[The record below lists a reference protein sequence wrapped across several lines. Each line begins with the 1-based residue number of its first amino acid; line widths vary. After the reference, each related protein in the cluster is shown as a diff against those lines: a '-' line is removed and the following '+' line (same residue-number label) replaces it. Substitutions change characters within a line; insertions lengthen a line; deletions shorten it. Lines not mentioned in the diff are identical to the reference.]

1 MSEKQLMRRLRK
13 ITAVVVVISILLFL
27 GGGFITSSLGW
38 VQKDTMTTQMIS
50 EAEEYKANVL
60 RKIKMDQQTLQT
72 LASFFRFSNTIS
84 MIDTDAFAN
93 GLYESNRHNSFIQMG
108 YFTEDGDGIRVTV
121 DREIKKNV
129 RMEDLEEE
137 LQASIGEAWQG
148 ESAVS
153 RVYEDARTG
162 EKVFSYA
169 VPVYQG
175 DEITGVLTAKDSIE
189 AFEDILDDKTAMNGY
204 GYVHMIGKEGKFL
217 IRSKNKVVDKRVESI
232 FDGNYITDGEKEKIR
247 EAIDRDESVFSE
259 FRYQGTAYQIYLSP
273 IGLNGWYLFCVDT
286 MQGVNAPIYQM
297 INVTRAVFVG
307 VLCLSVFLLI
317 YGYQMLRKNHK
328 QLIELAYYDSL
339 TGAYNTV
346 RFMQEMK
353 DALSGPE
360 KYSVCVLNI
369 HQFKFINE
377 IFGRTQGDKLLCHI
391 SQVLKESVNPGEY
404 FCRDTGDFFWMILKG
419 QNEEAIRE
427 RLYEMMEKISR
438 FSLSQHHN
446 YQIMIYCGVAVRRD
460 DSSAEMMMTH
470 AMFALQT
477 AKGTDRNNVW
487 FYDVELHK
495 QETLQ
500 NYIESHMHQALKD
513 KEFRMFLQP
522 KMDMRTGELAGAEAL
537 VRWIPKDGTI
547 IYPNQF
553 IPLFESNGFCSSLDM
568 YMVENV
574 CRKIREWIDAGIT
587 PVPVSVNQS
596 KLLFYEADYTRR
608 LSDLKEKYRIP
619 DGMITLEIL
628 EGLAMKNTD
637 IINRK
642 IRYLQGLGFQVSMDD
657 FGSGYSSF
665 HTLGS
670 LQIDELKIDRSFLLE
685 LTDENVS
692 TDRIYVI
699 LQHIITLARD
709 LHIRT
714 VAEGVETEEDEILI
728 RSLGCD
734 YGQGYYYS
742 KPMPVAEFEEKY
754 FENNQESSSSKP

>member
-217 IRSKNKVVDKRVESI
+217 IRSKNKVVNRRVESI
-232 FDGNYITDGEKEKIR
+232 FDGNYITEAEKEKIR
-247 EAIDRDESVFSE
+247 EAIDNDESVFSE

-377 IFGRTQGDKLLCHI
+377 IFGRAQGDKLLCHI
-391 SQVLKESVNPGEY
+391 SQVLKESVNLGEY

-596 KLLFYEADYTRR
+596 KLLFYEEDYVENLCSILERYKVPGE
-608 LSDLKEKYRIP
+608 L
-619 DGMITLEIL
+619 ITLEIL
-628 EGLAMKNTD
+628 EGLAAGNIDELNK
-637 IINRK
+637 K
-642 IRYLQGLGFQVSMDD
+642 IDQLKVKGFRISMDD

-665 HTLGS
+665 NTLGK
-670 LQIDELKIDRSFLLE
+670 LHIDELKMDRVFLSAITGKE
-685 LTDENVS
+685 DERQKIIMAQVV
-692 TDRIYVI
+692 DLAKKLRIS
-699 LQHIITLARD
+699 
-709 LHIRT
+709 T
-714 VAEGVETEEDEILI
+714 VAEGVETKENEALI
-728 RSLGCD
+728 RALGCS

-742 KPMPVAEFEEKY
+742 RPVDEEEFDRKY
-754 FENNQESSSSKP
+754 MKKGNGNHEV

>member
-27 GGGFITSSLGW
+27 GGGFITSSLGR

-217 IRSKNKVVDKRVESI
+217 IRSKNKVVNRRVESI
-232 FDGNYITDGEKEKIR
+232 FDGNYITEAEKEKIR
-247 EAIDRDESVFSE
+247 EAIDNDESVFSK
-259 FRYQGTAYQIYLSP
+259 FRYQGTAYQIYLNP

-297 INVTRAVFVG
+297 INVTRAIFIG

-317 YGYQMLRKNHK
+317 YGYRMLRKNHK

-377 IFGRTQGDKLLCHI
+377 IFGRAQGDKLLCHI
-391 SQVLKESVNPGEY
+391 SQVLKESVNLGEY

-587 PVPVSVNQS
+587 PVPISVNQS
-596 KLLFYEADYTRR
+596 KILFYEEDYVENLCAVLER
-608 LSDLKEKYRIP
+608 YRIP
-619 DGMITLEIL
+619 GDLITLEIL
-628 EGLAMKNTD
+628 EGLAAGNID
-637 IINRK
+637 ELNEK
-642 IRYLQGLGFQVSMDD
+642 IDQLKEKGFRISMDD

-665 HTLGS
+665 NTLGK
-670 LQIDELKIDRSFLLE
+670 LHIDELKMDRVFLSAITGKE
-685 LTDENVS
+685 DERQEIIMAQVV
-692 TDRIYVI
+692 DLAKKLRIS
-699 LQHIITLARD
+699 
-709 LHIRT
+709 T
-714 VAEGVETEEDEILI
+714 VAEGVETKENETLI
-728 RSLGCD
+728 RTLGCG

-742 KPMPVAEFEEKY
+742 RPIDEDEFDRKYMEKGNGNH
-754 FENNQESSSSKP
+754 EV

>member
-217 IRSKNKVVDKRVESI
+217 IRSKNKVVNRRVESI
-232 FDGNYITDGEKEKIR
+232 FDGNYITEAEKEKIR
-247 EAIDRDESVFSE
+247 EAIDNDESVFSK
-259 FRYQGTAYQIYLSP
+259 FRYQGTAYQIYLNP

-297 INVTRAVFVG
+297 INVTRAIFIG

-317 YGYQMLRKNHK
+317 YGYRMLRKNHK

-377 IFGRTQGDKLLCHI
+377 IFGRAQGDKLLCHI
-391 SQVLKESVNPGEY
+391 SQVLKESVNLGEY
-404 FCRDTGDFFWMILKG
+404 FCRDTGDFFWIVLKG
-419 QNEEAIRE
+419 QDEEATGR
-427 RLYEMMEKISR
+427 RLYKMMEKISS
-438 FSLSQHHN
+438 FSLSRHHN
-446 YQIMIYCGVAVRRD
+446 YQIMLYCGVAVRRD
-460 DSSAEMMMTH
+460 NSSPEMMMTH

-477 AKGTDRNNVW
+477 ARGTDRNNVW

-522 KMDMRTGELAGAEAL
+522 KMDMRTGKLGGAEAL

-587 PVPVSVNQS
+587 PVPISVNQS
-596 KLLFYEADYTRR
+596 KILFYEEDYVENLCAVLER
-608 LSDLKEKYRIP
+608 YRIP
-619 DGMITLEIL
+619 GDLITLEIL
-628 EGLAMKNTD
+628 EGLAAGNID
-637 IINRK
+637 ELNEK
-642 IRYLQGLGFQVSMDD
+642 IDQLKEKGFRISMDD

-665 HTLGS
+665 NTLGK
-670 LQIDELKIDRSFLLE
+670 LHIDELKMDRVFLSAITGKE
-685 LTDENVS
+685 DERQKIIMAQVV
-692 TDRIYVI
+692 DLAKKLRIS
-699 LQHIITLARD
+699 
-709 LHIRT
+709 T
-714 VAEGVETEEDEILI
+714 VAEGVETKENETLI
-728 RSLGCD
+728 RTLGCG

-742 KPMPVAEFEEKY
+742 RPIDEDEFDRKYMEKG
-754 FENNQESSSSKP
+754 ERKS

>member
-27 GGGFITSSLGW
+27 GGGFITSSLGR

-377 IFGRTQGDKLLCHI
+377 IFGRAQGDKLLCHI

-446 YQIMIYCGVAVRRD
+446 YQIMIYCGVAVRRN

-522 KMDMRTGELAGAEAL
+522 KMDMRTGKLGGAEAL

-587 PVPVSVNQS
+587 PVPISVNQS
-596 KLLFYEADYTRR
+596 KILFYEEDYVENLCAVLER
-608 LSDLKEKYRIP
+608 YRIP
-619 DGMITLEIL
+619 GDLITLEIL
-628 EGLAMKNTD
+628 EGLAAGNID
-637 IINRK
+637 ELNEK
-642 IRYLQGLGFQVSMDD
+642 IDQLKEKGFRISMDD

-665 HTLGS
+665 NILGK
-670 LQIDELKIDRSFLLE
+670 LHIDELKMDRVFLSAITGKE
-685 LTDENVS
+685 DERQKIIMAQVV
-692 TDRIYVI
+692 DLAKKLRIS
-699 LQHIITLARD
+699 
-709 LHIRT
+709 T
-714 VAEGVETEEDEILI
+714 VAEGVETKENETLI
-728 RSLGCD
+728 RTLGCG

-742 KPMPVAEFEEKY
+742 RPIDEDEFDRKYMEKGNGNH
-754 FENNQESSSSKP
+754 EV

>member
-27 GGGFITSSLGW
+27 GGGFITSSLGR

-204 GYVHMIGKEGKFL
+204 GYVHMIGKEGDFL
-217 IRSKNKVVDKRVESI
+217 IRSQNKVVDKNVKNI
-232 FDGNYITDGEKEKIR
+232 FDENYIADEEKAKIR
-247 EAIDRDESVFSE
+247 KAIDRDESVFSK
-259 FRYQGTAYQIYLSP
+259 FRYEGTSYQIYLNP
-273 IGLNGWYLFCVDT
+273 VGMNGWYLFCVDT

-297 INVTRAVFVG
+297 IDVTRLIFIG

-317 YGYQMLRKNHK
+317 YGYRMLRKNHR

-346 RFMQEMK
+346 RFMQEMRE
-353 DALSGPE
+353 AFAGPE
-360 KYSVCVLNI
+360 QYNVCVLNI

-377 IFGRTQGDKLLCHI
+377 IFGRAQGDKLLCHI
-391 SQVLKESVNPGEY
+391 SHVLKESVNSGEY

-522 KMDMRTGELAGAEAL
+522 KMDMRTGKLGGAEAL

-587 PVPVSVNQS
+587 PVPISVNQS
-596 KLLFYEADYTRR
+596 KILFYEEDYVENLCAVLER
-608 LSDLKEKYRIP
+608 YRIP
-619 DGMITLEIL
+619 GDLITLEIL
-628 EGLAMKNTD
+628 EGLAAGNID
-637 IINRK
+637 ELNEK
-642 IRYLQGLGFQVSMDD
+642 IDQLKEKGFRISMDD

-665 HTLGS
+665 NTLGK
-670 LQIDELKIDRSFLLE
+670 LHIDELKMDRVFLSAITGKE
-685 LTDENVS
+685 DERQEIIMAQVV
-692 TDRIYVI
+692 DLAKKLRIS
-699 LQHIITLARD
+699 
-709 LHIRT
+709 T
-714 VAEGVETEEDEILI
+714 VAEGVETKENETLI
-728 RSLGCD
+728 RTLGCG

-742 KPMPVAEFEEKY
+742 RPIDEDEFDRKYMEKGNGNH
-754 FENNQESSSSKP
+754 EV

>member
-27 GGGFITSSLGW
+27 GGGFITSSLGR

-204 GYVHMIGKEGKFL
+204 GYVHMIGKEGDFL
-217 IRSKNKVVDKRVESI
+217 IRSQNKVVDKNVKNI
-232 FDGNYITDGEKEKIR
+232 FDENYIADEEKAKIR
-247 EAIDRDESVFSE
+247 KAIDRDESVFSK
-259 FRYQGTAYQIYLSP
+259 FRYEGTSYQIYLNP
-273 IGLNGWYLFCVDT
+273 VGMNGWYLFCVDT

-297 INVTRAVFVG
+297 IDVTRLIFIG

-317 YGYQMLRKNHK
+317 YGYRMLRKNHR

-346 RFMQEMK
+346 RFMQEMRE
-353 DALSGPE
+353 AFAGPE
-360 KYSVCVLNI
+360 QYNVCVLNI

-377 IFGRTQGDKLLCHI
+377 IFGRAQGDKLLCHI
-391 SQVLKESVNPGEY
+391 SHVLKESVNSGEY
-404 FCRDTGDFFWMILKG
+404 FCRDTGDFFWIVLKG
-419 QNEEAIRE
+419 QDEEATGR
-427 RLYEMMEKISR
+427 RLYKMMEKISS

-446 YQIMIYCGVAVRRD
+446 YQIMLYCGVAVRRD

-522 KMDMRTGELAGAEAL
+522 KMDMRTGKLGGAEAL

-587 PVPVSVNQS
+587 PVPISVNQS
-596 KLLFYEADYTRR
+596 KILFYEEDYVENLCAVLER
-608 LSDLKEKYRIP
+608 YRIP
-619 DGMITLEIL
+619 GDLITLEIL
-628 EGLAMKNTD
+628 EGLAAGNID
-637 IINRK
+637 ELNEK
-642 IRYLQGLGFQVSMDD
+642 IDQLKEKGFRISMDD

-665 HTLGS
+665 NILGK
-670 LQIDELKIDRSFLLE
+670 LHIDELKMDRVFLSAITGKE
-685 LTDENVS
+685 DERQKIIMAQVV
-692 TDRIYVI
+692 DLAKKLRIS
-699 LQHIITLARD
+699 
-709 LHIRT
+709 T
-714 VAEGVETEEDEILI
+714 VAEGVETKENETLI
-728 RSLGCD
+728 RTLGCG

-742 KPMPVAEFEEKY
+742 RPIDEDEFDRKYMEKGNGNH
-754 FENNQESSSSKP
+754 EV

>member
-27 GGGFITSSLGW
+27 GGGFITSSLGR

-217 IRSKNKVVDKRVESI
+217 IRSKNKVVNRRVESI
-232 FDGNYITDGEKEKIR
+232 FDGNYITEAEKEKIR
-247 EAIDRDESVFSE
+247 EAIDNDESVFSK
-259 FRYQGTAYQIYLSP
+259 FRYQGTAYQIYLNP

-297 INVTRAVFVG
+297 INVTRAIFIG

-317 YGYQMLRKNHK
+317 YGYPMLRKNHK

-377 IFGRTQGDKLLCHI
+377 IFGRAQGDKLLCHI

-522 KMDMRTGELAGAEAL
+522 KMDMRTGKLGGAEAL

-587 PVPVSVNQS
+587 PVPISVNQS
-596 KLLFYEADYTRR
+596 KILFYEEDYVENLCAVLER
-608 LSDLKEKYRIP
+608 YRIP
-619 DGMITLEIL
+619 GDLITLEIL
-628 EGLAMKNTD
+628 EGLAAGNID
-637 IINRK
+637 ELNEK
-642 IRYLQGLGFQVSMDD
+642 IDQLKEKGFRISMDD

-665 HTLGS
+665 NTLGK
-670 LQIDELKIDRSFLLE
+670 LHIDELKMDRVFLSAITGKE
-685 LTDENVS
+685 DERQKIIMAQVV
-692 TDRIYVI
+692 DLAKKLRIS
-699 LQHIITLARD
+699 
-709 LHIRT
+709 T
-714 VAEGVETEEDEILI
+714 VAEGVETKENETLI
-728 RSLGCD
+728 RTLGCG

-742 KPMPVAEFEEKY
+742 RPIDEDEFDRKYMEKGNGNH
-754 FENNQESSSSKP
+754 EV

>member
-27 GGGFITSSLGW
+27 GGGFITSSLGR

-204 GYVHMIGKEGKFL
+204 GYVHMIGKEGDFL
-217 IRSKNKVVDKRVESI
+217 IRSQNKVVDKNVKNI
-232 FDGNYITDGEKEKIR
+232 FDENYIADEEKAKIR
-247 EAIDRDESVFSE
+247 KAIDRDESVFSK
-259 FRYQGTAYQIYLSP
+259 FRYEGTSYQIYLNP
-273 IGLNGWYLFCVDT
+273 VGMNGWYLFCVDT

-297 INVTRAVFVG
+297 IDVTRLIFIG

-317 YGYQMLRKNHK
+317 YGYRMLRKNHR

-346 RFMQEMK
+346 RFMQEMRE
-353 DALSGPE
+353 AFAGPE
-360 KYSVCVLNI
+360 QYNVCVLNI

-377 IFGRTQGDKLLCHI
+377 IFGRAQGDKLLCHI
-391 SQVLKESVNPGEY
+391 SHVLKESVNSGEY
-404 FCRDTGDFFWMILKG
+404 FCRDTGDFFWIVLKG
-419 QNEEAIRE
+419 QDEEATGR
-427 RLYEMMEKISR
+427 RLYKMMEKISS
-438 FSLSQHHN
+438 FSLSRHHN
-446 YQIMIYCGVAVRRD
+446 YQIMLYCGVAVRRD

-522 KMDMRTGELAGAEAL
+522 KMDMRTGKLGGAEAL

-596 KLLFYEADYTRR
+596 KILFYEEDYVENLCAVLER
-608 LSDLKEKYRIP
+608 YRIP
-619 DGMITLEIL
+619 GDLITLEIL
-628 EGLAMKNTD
+628 EGLAAGNID
-637 IINRK
+637 ELNEK
-642 IRYLQGLGFQVSMDD
+642 IDQLKEKGFRISMDD

-665 HTLGS
+665 NILGK
-670 LQIDELKIDRSFLLE
+670 LHIDELKMDRVFLSAITGKE
-685 LTDENVS
+685 DERQKIIMAQVV
-692 TDRIYVI
+692 DLAKKLRIS
-699 LQHIITLARD
+699 
-709 LHIRT
+709 T
-714 VAEGVETEEDEILI
+714 VAEGVETKENETLI
-728 RSLGCD
+728 RTLGCG

-742 KPMPVAEFEEKY
+742 RPIDEDEFDRKYMEKGNGNH
-754 FENNQESSSSKP
+754 EV

>member
-27 GGGFITSSLGW
+27 GGGFITSSLGR

-217 IRSKNKVVDKRVESI
+217 IRSKNKVVNRRVESI
-232 FDGNYITDGEKEKIR
+232 FDGNYITEAEKEKIR
-247 EAIDRDESVFSE
+247 EAIDNDESVFSK
-259 FRYQGTAYQIYLSP
+259 FRYQGTAYQIYLNP

-297 INVTRAVFVG
+297 INVTRAIFIG

-317 YGYQMLRKNHK
+317 YGYRMLRKNHK

-377 IFGRTQGDKLLCHI
+377 IFGRAQGDKLLCHI

-522 KMDMRTGELAGAEAL
+522 KMDMRTGKLGGAEAL

-587 PVPVSVNQS
+587 PVPISVNQS
-596 KLLFYEADYTRR
+596 KILFYEEDYVENLCAVLER
-608 LSDLKEKYRIP
+608 YRIP
-619 DGMITLEIL
+619 GDLITLEIL
-628 EGLAMKNTD
+628 EGLAAGNID
-637 IINRK
+637 ELNEK
-642 IRYLQGLGFQVSMDD
+642 IDQLKEKGFRISMDD

-665 HTLGS
+665 NILGK
-670 LQIDELKIDRSFLLE
+670 LHIDELKMDRVFLSAITGKE
-685 LTDENVS
+685 DERQKIIMAQVV
-692 TDRIYVI
+692 DLAKKLRIS
-699 LQHIITLARD
+699 
-709 LHIRT
+709 T
-714 VAEGVETEEDEILI
+714 VAEGVETKENETLI
-728 RSLGCD
+728 RTLGCG

-742 KPMPVAEFEEKY
+742 RPIDEDEFDRKYMEKGNGNH
-754 FENNQESSSSKP
+754 EV

>member
-217 IRSKNKVVDKRVESI
+217 IRSKNKVVNRRVESI
-232 FDGNYITDGEKEKIR
+232 FDGNYITEAEKEKIR
-247 EAIDRDESVFSE
+247 EAIDNDESVFSK
-259 FRYQGTAYQIYLSP
+259 FRYQGTAYQIYLNP

-297 INVTRAVFVG
+297 INVTRAIFIG

-317 YGYQMLRKNHK
+317 YGYRMLRKNHK
-328 QLIELAYYDSL
+328 QLIKLAYYDPL

-377 IFGRTQGDKLLCHI
+377 IFGRAQGDKLLCHI
-391 SQVLKESVNPGEY
+391 SQVLKESVNLGEY

-596 KLLFYEADYTRR
+596 KLLFYEEDYVENLCSILERYKVPGE
-608 LSDLKEKYRIP
+608 L
-619 DGMITLEIL
+619 ITLEIL
-628 EGLAMKNTD
+628 EGLAAGNIDELNK
-637 IINRK
+637 K
-642 IRYLQGLGFQVSMDD
+642 IDQLKVKGFRISMDD

-665 HTLGS
+665 NTLGK
-670 LQIDELKIDRSFLLE
+670 LHIDELKMDRVFLSAITGKE
-685 LTDENVS
+685 DERQKIIMAQVV
-692 TDRIYVI
+692 DLAKKLRIS
-699 LQHIITLARD
+699 
-709 LHIRT
+709 T
-714 VAEGVETEEDEILI
+714 VAEGVETKENEALI
-728 RSLGCD
+728 RALGCS

-742 KPMPVAEFEEKY
+742 RPVDEEEFDRKY
-754 FENNQESSSSKP
+754 MKKGNGNHEV

>member
-27 GGGFITSSLGW
+27 GGGFITSSLGR

-204 GYVHMIGKEGKFL
+204 GYVHMIGKEGDFL
-217 IRSKNKVVDKRVESI
+217 IRSQNKVVDKNVKNI
-232 FDGNYITDGEKEKIR
+232 FDENYIADEEKAKIR
-247 EAIDRDESVFSE
+247 KAIDRDESVFSK
-259 FRYQGTAYQIYLSP
+259 FRYEGTSYQIYLNP
-273 IGLNGWYLFCVDT
+273 VGMNGWYLFCVDT

-297 INVTRAVFVG
+297 IDVTRLIFIG

-317 YGYQMLRKNHK
+317 YGYRMLRKNHR

-346 RFMQEMK
+346 RFMQEMRE
-353 DALSGPE
+353 AFAGPE
-360 KYSVCVLNI
+360 QYNVCVLNI

-377 IFGRTQGDKLLCHI
+377 IFGRAQGDKLLCHI
-391 SQVLKESVNPGEY
+391 SHVLKESVNSGEY
-404 FCRDTGDFFWMILKG
+404 FCRDTGDFFWIVLKG
-419 QNEEAIRE
+419 QDEEATGR

-522 KMDMRTGELAGAEAL
+522 KMDMRTGKLGGAEAL

-596 KLLFYEADYTRR
+596 KILFYEEDYVENLCAVLER
-608 LSDLKEKYRIP
+608 YRIP
-619 DGMITLEIL
+619 GDLITLEIL
-628 EGLAMKNTD
+628 EGLAAGNID
-637 IINRK
+637 ELNEK
-642 IRYLQGLGFQVSMDD
+642 IDQLKEKGFRISMDD

-665 HTLGS
+665 NILGK
-670 LQIDELKIDRSFLLE
+670 LHIDELKMDRVFLSAITGKE
-685 LTDENVS
+685 DERQKIIMAQVV
-692 TDRIYVI
+692 DLAKKLRIS
-699 LQHIITLARD
+699 
-709 LHIRT
+709 T
-714 VAEGVETEEDEILI
+714 VAEGVETKENETLI
-728 RSLGCD
+728 RTLGCG

-742 KPMPVAEFEEKY
+742 RPIDEDEFDRKYMEKGNGNH
-754 FENNQESSSSKP
+754 EV

>member
-27 GGGFITSSLGW
+27 GGGFITSSLGR

-129 RMEDLEEE
+129 RVEDLEEE

-217 IRSKNKVVDKRVESI
+217 IRSKNKVVNRRVESI
-232 FDGNYITDGEKEKIR
+232 FDGNYITEAEKEKIR
-247 EAIDRDESVFSE
+247 EAIDNDESVFSK
-259 FRYQGTAYQIYLSP
+259 FRYQGTAYQIYLNP

-297 INVTRAVFVG
+297 INVTRAIFIG

-377 IFGRTQGDKLLCHI
+377 IFGRAQGDKLLCHI

-419 QNEEAIRE
+419 QDEEMIGR
-427 RLYEMMEKISR
+427 RLYAIMEKISR

-446 YQIMIYCGVAVRRD
+446 YQIMLYCGVAVRRD

-522 KMDMRTGELAGAEAL
+522 KMDMRTGKLGGAEAL

-587 PVPVSVNQS
+587 PVPISVNQS
-596 KLLFYEADYTRR
+596 KILFYEEDYVENLCAVLER
-608 LSDLKEKYRIP
+608 YRIP
-619 DGMITLEIL
+619 GDLITLEIL
-628 EGLAMKNTD
+628 EGLAAGNIDELNK
-637 IINRK
+637 K
-642 IRYLQGLGFQVSMDD
+642 IDQLKVKGFRISMDD

-665 HTLGS
+665 NTLGK
-670 LQIDELKIDRSFLLE
+670 LHIDELKMDRVFLSAITGKE
-685 LTDENVS
+685 DERQKIIMAQVV
-692 TDRIYVI
+692 DLAKKLRIS
-699 LQHIITLARD
+699 
-709 LHIRT
+709 T
-714 VAEGVETEEDEILI
+714 VAEGVETKENETLI
-728 RSLGCD
+728 RTLGCG

-742 KPMPVAEFEEKY
+742 RPIDEDEFDRKYMEKGNGNH
-754 FENNQESSSSKP
+754 EV

>member
-27 GGGFITSSLGW
+27 GGGFITSSLGR

-153 RVYEDARTG
+153 RVYEDTRTG

-217 IRSKNKVVDKRVESI
+217 IRSKNKVVNRRVESI
-232 FDGNYITDGEKEKIR
+232 FDGNYITEAEKEKIR
-247 EAIDRDESVFSE
+247 EAIDNDESVFSK
-259 FRYQGTAYQIYLSP
+259 FRYQGTAYQIYLNP

-297 INVTRAVFVG
+297 INVTRAIFIG

-377 IFGRTQGDKLLCHI
+377 IFGRAQGDKLLCHI

-522 KMDMRTGELAGAEAL
+522 KMDMRTGKLGGAEAL

-587 PVPVSVNQS
+587 PVPISVNQS
-596 KLLFYEADYTRR
+596 KILFYEEDYVENLCAVLER
-608 LSDLKEKYRIP
+608 YRIP
-619 DGMITLEIL
+619 GDLITLEIL
-628 EGLAMKNTD
+628 EGLAAGNID
-637 IINRK
+637 ELNEK
-642 IRYLQGLGFQVSMDD
+642 IDQLKEKGFRISMDD

-665 HTLGS
+665 NTLGK
-670 LQIDELKIDRSFLLE
+670 LHIDELKMDRVFLSAITGKE
-685 LTDENVS
+685 DERQKIIMAQVV
-692 TDRIYVI
+692 DLAKKLRIS
-699 LQHIITLARD
+699 
-709 LHIRT
+709 T
-714 VAEGVETEEDEILI
+714 VAEGVETKENETLI
-728 RSLGCD
+728 RTLGCG

-742 KPMPVAEFEEKY
+742 RPIDEDEFDRKYMEKGNGNH
-754 FENNQESSSSKP
+754 EV

>member
-27 GGGFITSSLGW
+27 GGGFITSSLGR

-129 RMEDLEEE
+129 RVEDLEEE

-217 IRSKNKVVDKRVESI
+217 IRSKNKVVNRRVESI
-232 FDGNYITDGEKEKIR
+232 FDGNYITEAEKEKIR
-247 EAIDRDESVFSE
+247 EAIDNDESVFSK
-259 FRYQGTAYQIYLSP
+259 FRYQGTAYQIYLNP

-297 INVTRAVFVG
+297 INVTRAIFIG

-377 IFGRTQGDKLLCHI
+377 IFGRAQGDKLLCHI

-419 QNEEAIRE
+419 QDEEMIGR
-427 RLYEMMEKISR
+427 RLYAIMEKISR

-446 YQIMIYCGVAVRRD
+446 YQIMLYCGVAVRRD

-522 KMDMRTGELAGAEAL
+522 KMDMRTGKLGGAEAL

-587 PVPVSVNQS
+587 PVPISVNQS
-596 KLLFYEADYTRR
+596 KILFYEEDYVENLCAVLER
-608 LSDLKEKYRIP
+608 YRIP
-619 DGMITLEIL
+619 GDLITLEIL
-628 EGLAMKNTD
+628 EGLAAGNIDELNK
-637 IINRK
+637 K
-642 IRYLQGLGFQVSMDD
+642 IDQLKVKGFRISMDD

-665 HTLGS
+665 NTLGK
-670 LQIDELKIDRSFLLE
+670 LHIDELKMDRVFLSAITGKE
-685 LTDENVS
+685 DERQKIIMAQVV
-692 TDRIYVI
+692 DLAKKLRIS
-699 LQHIITLARD
+699 
-709 LHIRT
+709 T
-714 VAEGVETEEDEILI
+714 VAEGVETKENEALI
-728 RSLGCD
+728 RALGCS

-742 KPMPVAEFEEKY
+742 RPVDEEEFDRKY
-754 FENNQESSSSKP
+754 MKKGNGNHEV

>member
-27 GGGFITSSLGW
+27 GGGFITSSLGR

-217 IRSKNKVVDKRVESI
+217 IRSKNKVVNRRVESI
-232 FDGNYITDGEKEKIR
+232 FDGNYITEAEKEKIR
-247 EAIDRDESVFSE
+247 EAIDNDESVFSK
-259 FRYQGTAYQIYLSP
+259 FRYQGTAYQIYLNP

-297 INVTRAVFVG
+297 INVTRAIFIG

-317 YGYQMLRKNHK
+317 YGYRMLRKNHK

-377 IFGRTQGDKLLCHI
+377 IFGRAQGDKLLCHI
-391 SQVLKESVNPGEY
+391 SQVLKESVNLGEY

-419 QNEEAIRE
+419 QDEEMTGR
-427 RLYEMMEKISR
+427 RLYAIMEKISR

-446 YQIMIYCGVAVRRD
+446 YQIMLYCGVAVRRD

-522 KMDMRTGELAGAEAL
+522 KMDMRTGKLGGAEAL

-587 PVPVSVNQS
+587 PVPISVNQS
-596 KLLFYEADYTRR
+596 KILFYEEDYVENLCAVLER
-608 LSDLKEKYRIP
+608 YRIP
-619 DGMITLEIL
+619 GDLITLEIL
-628 EGLAMKNTD
+628 EGLAAGNID
-637 IINRK
+637 ELNEK
-642 IRYLQGLGFQVSMDD
+642 IDQLKEKGFRISMDD

-665 HTLGS
+665 NILGK
-670 LQIDELKIDRSFLLE
+670 LHIDELKMDRVFLSAITGKE
-685 LTDENVS
+685 DERQKIIMAQVV
-692 TDRIYVI
+692 DLAKKLRIS
-699 LQHIITLARD
+699 
-709 LHIRT
+709 T
-714 VAEGVETEEDEILI
+714 VAEGVETKENETLI
-728 RSLGCD
+728 RTLGCG

-742 KPMPVAEFEEKY
+742 RPIDEDEFDRKYMEKGNGNH
-754 FENNQESSSSKP
+754 EV

>member
-27 GGGFITSSLGW
+27 GGGFITSSLGR

-217 IRSKNKVVDKRVESI
+217 IRSKNKVVNRRVESI
-232 FDGNYITDGEKEKIR
+232 FDGNYITEAEKEKIR
-247 EAIDRDESVFSE
+247 EAIDNDESVFSK
-259 FRYQGTAYQIYLSP
+259 FRYQGTAYQIYLNP

-297 INVTRAVFVG
+297 INVTRAIFIG

-317 YGYQMLRKNHK
+317 YGYRMLRKNHK

-377 IFGRTQGDKLLCHI
+377 IFGRAQGDKLLCHI
-391 SQVLKESVNPGEY
+391 SQVLKESVNLGEY
-404 FCRDTGDFFWMILKG
+404 FCRDTGDFFWIVLKG
-419 QNEEAIRE
+419 QDEEATGR
-427 RLYEMMEKISR
+427 RLYKMMEKISS
-438 FSLSQHHN
+438 FSLSRHHN
-446 YQIMIYCGVAVRRD
+446 YQIMLYCGVAVRRD
-460 DSSAEMMMTH
+460 NSSPEMMMTH

-522 KMDMRTGELAGAEAL
+522 KMDMRTGKLGGAEAL

-587 PVPVSVNQS
+587 PVPISVNQS
-596 KLLFYEADYTRR
+596 KILFYEEDYVENLCAVLER
-608 LSDLKEKYRIP
+608 YRIP
-619 DGMITLEIL
+619 GDLITLEIL
-628 EGLAMKNTD
+628 EGLAAGNID
-637 IINRK
+637 ELNEK
-642 IRYLQGLGFQVSMDD
+642 IDQLKEKGFRISMDD

-665 HTLGS
+665 NTLGK
-670 LQIDELKIDRSFLLE
+670 LHIDELKMDRVFLSAITGKE
-685 LTDENVS
+685 DERQKIIMAQVV
-692 TDRIYVI
+692 DLAKKLRIS
-699 LQHIITLARD
+699 
-709 LHIRT
+709 T
-714 VAEGVETEEDEILI
+714 VAEGVETKENETLI
-728 RSLGCD
+728 RTLGCG

-742 KPMPVAEFEEKY
+742 RPIDEDEFDRKYMEKGNGNH
-754 FENNQESSSSKP
+754 EV

>member
-27 GGGFITSSLGW
+27 GGGFITSSLGR

-129 RMEDLEEE
+129 RVEDLEEE

-217 IRSKNKVVDKRVESI
+217 IRSKNKVVNRRVESI
-232 FDGNYITDGEKEKIR
+232 FDGNYITEAEKEKIR
-247 EAIDRDESVFSE
+247 EAIDNDESVFSK
-259 FRYQGTAYQIYLSP
+259 FRYQGTAYQIYLNP

-297 INVTRAVFVG
+297 INVTRAIFIG

-317 YGYQMLRKNHK
+317 YGYRMLRKNHK

-377 IFGRTQGDKLLCHI
+377 IFGRAQGDKLLCHI
-391 SQVLKESVNPGEY
+391 SQVLKESVNLGEY

-522 KMDMRTGELAGAEAL
+522 KMDMRTGKLGGAEAL

-587 PVPVSVNQS
+587 PVPISVNQS
-596 KLLFYEADYTRR
+596 KILFYEEDYVENLCAALER
-608 LSDLKEKYRIP
+608 YRIP
-619 DGMITLEIL
+619 GDLITLEIL
-628 EGLAMKNTD
+628 EGLAAGNID
-637 IINRK
+637 ELNEK
-642 IRYLQGLGFQVSMDD
+642 IDQLKEKGFRISMDD

-665 HTLGS
+665 NILGK
-670 LQIDELKIDRSFLLE
+670 LHIDELKMDRVFLSAITGKE
-685 LTDENVS
+685 DERQKIIMAQVV
-692 TDRIYVI
+692 DLAKKLRIS
-699 LQHIITLARD
+699 
-709 LHIRT
+709 T
-714 VAEGVETEEDEILI
+714 VAEGVETKENETLI
-728 RSLGCD
+728 RTLGCG

-742 KPMPVAEFEEKY
+742 RPIDEDEFDRKYMEKGNGNH
-754 FENNQESSSSKP
+754 EV

>member
-129 RMEDLEEE
+129 RVEDLEEE

-217 IRSKNKVVDKRVESI
+217 IRSKNKVVNRRVESI
-232 FDGNYITDGEKEKIR
+232 FDGNYITEAEKEKIR
-247 EAIDRDESVFSE
+247 EAIDNDESVFSK
-259 FRYQGTAYQIYLSP
+259 FRYQGTAYQIYLNP

-297 INVTRAVFVG
+297 INVTRAIFIG

-377 IFGRTQGDKLLCHI
+377 IFGRAQGDKLLCHI

-522 KMDMRTGELAGAEAL
+522 KMDMRTGKLGGAEAL

-587 PVPVSVNQS
+587 PVPISVNQS
-596 KLLFYEADYTRR
+596 KILFYEEDYVENLCAVLER
-608 LSDLKEKYRIP
+608 YRIP
-619 DGMITLEIL
+619 GDLITLEIL
-628 EGLAMKNTD
+628 EGLAAGNID
-637 IINRK
+637 ELNEK
-642 IRYLQGLGFQVSMDD
+642 IDQLKEKGFRISMDD

-665 HTLGS
+665 NTLGK
-670 LQIDELKIDRSFLLE
+670 LHIDELKMDRVFLSAITGKE
-685 LTDENVS
+685 DERQKIIMAQVV
-692 TDRIYVI
+692 DLAKKLRIS
-699 LQHIITLARD
+699 
-709 LHIRT
+709 T
-714 VAEGVETEEDEILI
+714 VAEGVETKENETLI
-728 RSLGCD
+728 RTLGCG

-742 KPMPVAEFEEKY
+742 RPIDEDEFDRKYMEKGNGNH
-754 FENNQESSSSKP
+754 EV

>member
-27 GGGFITSSLGW
+27 GGGFITSSLGR

-217 IRSKNKVVDKRVESI
+217 IRSKNKVVNRRVESI
-232 FDGNYITDGEKEKIR
+232 FDGNYITEAEKEKIR
-247 EAIDRDESVFSE
+247 EAIDNDESVFSK
-259 FRYQGTAYQIYLSP
+259 FRYQGTAYQIYLNP

-297 INVTRAVFVG
+297 INVTRAIFIG

-377 IFGRTQGDKLLCHI
+377 IFGRAQGDKLLCHI

-522 KMDMRTGELAGAEAL
+522 KMDMRTGKLGGAEAL

-587 PVPVSVNQS
+587 PVPISVNQS
-596 KLLFYEADYTRR
+596 KILFYEEDYVENLCAVLER
-608 LSDLKEKYRIP
+608 YRIP
-619 DGMITLEIL
+619 GDLITLEIL
-628 EGLAMKNTD
+628 EGLAAGNID
-637 IINRK
+637 ELNEK
-642 IRYLQGLGFQVSMDD
+642 IDQLKEKGFRISMDD

-665 HTLGS
+665 NTLGK
-670 LQIDELKIDRSFLLE
+670 LHIDELKMDRVFLSAITGKE
-685 LTDENVS
+685 DERQKIIMAQVV
-692 TDRIYVI
+692 DLAKKLRIS
-699 LQHIITLARD
+699 
-709 LHIRT
+709 T
-714 VAEGVETEEDEILI
+714 VAEGVETKENETLI
-728 RSLGCD
+728 RTLGCG

-742 KPMPVAEFEEKY
+742 RPIDEDEFDRKYMEKGNGNH
-754 FENNQESSSSKP
+754 EV

>member
-27 GGGFITSSLGW
+27 GGGFITSSLGR

-217 IRSKNKVVDKRVESI
+217 IRSKNKVVNRRVESI
-232 FDGNYITDGEKEKIR
+232 FDGNYITEAEKEKIR
-247 EAIDRDESVFSE
+247 EAIDNDESVFSK
-259 FRYQGTAYQIYLSP
+259 FRYQGTAYQIYLNP

-297 INVTRAVFVG
+297 INVTRAIFIG

-317 YGYQMLRKNHK
+317 YGYRMLRKNHK

-339 TGAYNTV
+339 TGAYNPV

-377 IFGRTQGDKLLCHI
+377 IFGRAQGDKLLCHI
-391 SQVLKESVNPGEY
+391 SQVLKESVNLGEY

-596 KLLFYEADYTRR
+596 KLLFYEEDYVENLCSILERYKVPGE
-608 LSDLKEKYRIP
+608 L
-619 DGMITLEIL
+619 ITLEIL
-628 EGLAMKNTD
+628 EGLAAGNIDELNK
-637 IINRK
+637 K
-642 IRYLQGLGFQVSMDD
+642 IDQLKVKGFRISMDD

-665 HTLGS
+665 NTLGK
-670 LQIDELKIDRSFLLE
+670 LHIDELKMDRVFLSAITGKE
-685 LTDENVS
+685 DERQKIIMAQVV
-692 TDRIYVI
+692 DLAKKLRIS
-699 LQHIITLARD
+699 
-709 LHIRT
+709 T
-714 VAEGVETEEDEILI
+714 VAEGVETKENEALI
-728 RSLGCD
+728 RALGCS

-742 KPMPVAEFEEKY
+742 RPVDEEEFDRKY
-754 FENNQESSSSKP
+754 MKKGNGNHEV

>member
-27 GGGFITSSLGW
+27 GGGFITSSLGR

-204 GYVHMIGKEGKFL
+204 GYVHMIGKEGDFL
-217 IRSKNKVVDKRVESI
+217 IRSQNKVVDKNVKNI
-232 FDGNYITDGEKEKIR
+232 FDENYIADEEKAKIR
-247 EAIDRDESVFSE
+247 KAIDRDESVFSK
-259 FRYQGTAYQIYLSP
+259 FRYEGTSYQIYLNP
-273 IGLNGWYLFCVDT
+273 VGMNGWYLFCVDT

-297 INVTRAVFVG
+297 IDVTRLIFIG

-317 YGYQMLRKNHK
+317 YGYRMLRKNHR

-346 RFMQEMK
+346 RFMQEMRE
-353 DALSGPE
+353 AFAGPE
-360 KYSVCVLNI
+360 QYNVCVLNI

-377 IFGRTQGDKLLCHI
+377 IFGRAQGDKLLCHI
-391 SQVLKESVNPGEY
+391 SHVLKESVNSGEY
-404 FCRDTGDFFWMILKG
+404 FCRDTGDFFWIVLKG
-419 QNEEAIRE
+419 QDEEATGR
-427 RLYEMMEKISR
+427 RLYKMMEKISS
-438 FSLSQHHN
+438 FSLSRHHN

-522 KMDMRTGELAGAEAL
+522 KMDMRTGKLGGAEAL

-587 PVPVSVNQS
+587 PVPISVNQS
-596 KLLFYEADYTRR
+596 KILFYEEDYVENLCAVLER
-608 LSDLKEKYRIP
+608 YRIP
-619 DGMITLEIL
+619 GDLITLEIL
-628 EGLAMKNTD
+628 EGLAAGNID
-637 IINRK
+637 ELNEK
-642 IRYLQGLGFQVSMDD
+642 IDQLKEKGFRISMDD

-665 HTLGS
+665 NTLGK
-670 LQIDELKIDRSFLLE
+670 LHIDELKMDRVFLSAITGKE
-685 LTDENVS
+685 DERQEIIMAQVV
-692 TDRIYVI
+692 DLAKKLRIS
-699 LQHIITLARD
+699 
-709 LHIRT
+709 T
-714 VAEGVETEEDEILI
+714 VAEGVETKENETLI
-728 RSLGCD
+728 RTLGCG

-742 KPMPVAEFEEKY
+742 RPIDEDEFDRKYMEKGNGNH
-754 FENNQESSSSKP
+754 EV

>member
-27 GGGFITSSLGW
+27 GGGFITSSLGR

-217 IRSKNKVVDKRVESI
+217 IRSKNKVVNRRVESI
-232 FDGNYITDGEKEKIR
+232 FDGNYITEAEKEKIR
-247 EAIDRDESVFSE
+247 EAIDNDESVFSK
-259 FRYQGTAYQIYLSP
+259 FRYQGTAYQIYLNP

-297 INVTRAVFVG
+297 INVTRAIFIG

-317 YGYQMLRKNHK
+317 YGYRMLRKNHK
-328 QLIELAYYDSL
+328 QLIKLAYYDPL

-346 RFMQEMK
+346 RFMQEMR
-353 DALSGPE
+353 DVLSGTE
-360 KYSVCVLNI
+360 QYSVCVMNI

-377 IFGRTQGDKLLCHI
+377 IFGRVQGDKLLCYV
-391 SQVLKESVNPGEY
+391 SRVLKESVNPGEY

-419 QNEEAIRE
+419 QDEEMIGR
-427 RLYEMMEKISR
+427 RLYAIMEKISR

-446 YQIMIYCGVAVRRD
+446 YQIMLYCGVAVRRD

-500 NYIESHMHQALKD
+500 NYIESHMHQALKE

-522 KMDMRTGELAGAEAL
+522 KMDMRTGKLGGAEAL

-587 PVPVSVNQS
+587 PVPISVNQS
-596 KLLFYEADYTRR
+596 KILFYEEDYVENLCAVLER
-608 LSDLKEKYRIP
+608 YRIP
-619 DGMITLEIL
+619 GDLITLEIL
-628 EGLAMKNTD
+628 EGLAAGNID
-637 IINRK
+637 ELNEK
-642 IRYLQGLGFQVSMDD
+642 IDQLKEKGFRISMDD

-665 HTLGS
+665 NILGK
-670 LQIDELKIDRSFLLE
+670 LHIDELKMDRVFLSAITGKE
-685 LTDENVS
+685 DERQKIIMAQVV
-692 TDRIYVI
+692 DLAKKLRIS
-699 LQHIITLARD
+699 
-709 LHIRT
+709 T
-714 VAEGVETEEDEILI
+714 VAEGVETKENETLI
-728 RSLGCD
+728 RILGCG

-742 KPMPVAEFEEKY
+742 RPIDEDEFDRKYMEKGNGNH
-754 FENNQESSSSKP
+754 EV

>member
-27 GGGFITSSLGW
+27 GGGFITSSLGR

-217 IRSKNKVVDKRVESI
+217 IRSKNKVVNRRVESI
-232 FDGNYITDGEKEKIR
+232 FDGNYITEAEKEKIR
-247 EAIDRDESVFSE
+247 EAIDNDESVFSK
-259 FRYQGTAYQIYLSP
+259 FRYQGTAYQIYLNP

-297 INVTRAVFVG
+297 INVTRAIFIG

-317 YGYQMLRKNHK
+317 YGYRMLRKNHK

-377 IFGRTQGDKLLCHI
+377 IFGRAQGDKLLCHI
-391 SQVLKESVNPGEY
+391 SQVLKESVNLGEY

-596 KLLFYEADYTRR
+596 KLLFYEEDYVENLCSILERYKVPGE
-608 LSDLKEKYRIP
+608 L
-619 DGMITLEIL
+619 ITLEIL
-628 EGLAMKNTD
+628 EGLAAGNIDELNK
-637 IINRK
+637 K
-642 IRYLQGLGFQVSMDD
+642 IDQLKVKGFRISMDD

-665 HTLGS
+665 NTLGK
-670 LQIDELKIDRSFLLE
+670 LHIDELKMDRVFLSAITGKE
-685 LTDENVS
+685 DERQKIIMAQVV
-692 TDRIYVI
+692 DLAKKLRIS
-699 LQHIITLARD
+699 
-709 LHIRT
+709 T
-714 VAEGVETEEDEILI
+714 VAEGVETKENEALI
-728 RSLGCD
+728 RALGCS

-742 KPMPVAEFEEKY
+742 RPVDEEEFDRKY
-754 FENNQESSSSKP
+754 MKKGNGNHEV

>member
-27 GGGFITSSLGW
+27 GGGFITSSLGR

-129 RMEDLEEE
+129 RMENLEEE

-217 IRSKNKVVDKRVESI
+217 IRSKNKVVNRRVESI
-232 FDGNYITDGEKEKIR
+232 FDGNYITEAEKEKIR
-247 EAIDRDESVFSE
+247 EAIDNDESVFSK
-259 FRYQGTAYQIYLSP
+259 FRYQGTAYQIYLNP

-297 INVTRAVFVG
+297 INVTRAIFIG

-317 YGYQMLRKNHK
+317 YGYRMLRKNHK

-377 IFGRTQGDKLLCHI
+377 IFGRAQGDKLLCHI
-391 SQVLKESVNPGEY
+391 SQVLKESVNLGEY

-522 KMDMRTGELAGAEAL
+522 KMDMRTGKLGGAEAL

-587 PVPVSVNQS
+587 PVPISVNQS
-596 KLLFYEADYTRR
+596 KILFYEEDYVENLCAVLER
-608 LSDLKEKYRIP
+608 YRIP
-619 DGMITLEIL
+619 GDLITLEIL
-628 EGLAMKNTD
+628 EGLAAGNID
-637 IINRK
+637 ELNEK
-642 IRYLQGLGFQVSMDD
+642 IDQLKEKGFRISMDD

-665 HTLGS
+665 NILGK
-670 LQIDELKIDRSFLLE
+670 LHIDELKMDRVFLSAITGKE
-685 LTDENVS
+685 DERQKIIMAQVV
-692 TDRIYVI
+692 DLAKKLRIS
-699 LQHIITLARD
+699 
-709 LHIRT
+709 T
-714 VAEGVETEEDEILI
+714 VAEGVETKENETLI
-728 RSLGCD
+728 RTLGCG

-742 KPMPVAEFEEKY
+742 RPIDEDEFDRKYMEKGNGNH
-754 FENNQESSSSKP
+754 EV